1 MYGACCK
8 WRRGRGMGRRL
19 FGDVLSV
26 RGVERG
32 RRCVSRRD
40 CAQGALGLS
49 EHVVGYEPESRKG
62 GAVKTLFITRE
73 RTKLGSGSRRP
84 APCDKLRRWSLVRR
98 GRRPPSCSLR
108 RRLPRWPETPVLG
121 NPWIVILPEVAF
133 PQLCDLQLRSR
144 MIRIVAPAHAAPP
157 PLHAANREY
166 VPEQPPPHPP
176 TTPPLEASS
185 T

>member
-1 MYGACCK
+1 MYGGRCK
-8 WRRGRGMGRRL
+8 WGRGRGMGRRL

-73 RTKLGSGSRRP
+73 RTGFRSGGRRP
-84 APCDKLRRWSLVRR
+84 APCDKLGAGHW
-98 GRRPPSCSLR
+98 
-108 RRLPRWPETPVLG
+108 
-121 NPWIVILPEVAF
+121 
-133 PQLCDLQLRSR
+133 
-144 MIRIVAPAHAAPP
+144 
-157 PLHAANREY
+157 
-166 VPEQPPPHPP
+166 
-176 TTPPLEASS
+176 
-185 T
+185 